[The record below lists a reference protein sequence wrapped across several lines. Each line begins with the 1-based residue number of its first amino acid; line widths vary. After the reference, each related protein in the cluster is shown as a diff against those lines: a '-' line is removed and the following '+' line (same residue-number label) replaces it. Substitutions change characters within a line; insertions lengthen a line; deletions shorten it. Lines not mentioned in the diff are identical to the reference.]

1 MAERYENLKFTDDMG
16 DLSNKTF
23 KEVFESNQ
31 EFVDF
36 SRQSMT
42 KGTGIFKFW
51 LKYLILLEKTNG
63 K

>member
-1 MAERYENLKFTDDMG
+1 MAERFENLKFAADMG

-23 KEVFESNQ
+23 KEVFETNS

-36 SRQSMT
+36 SRTSMS

-51 LKYLILLEKTNG
+51 LKYLKLIKNNAT
-63 K
+63 